1 VSELSITLALALSC
15 TTVLQWSGSQLLDL
29 IHVNVCDAP
38 SSAADDARNADGSSR
53 AGVMLCDIGRLLLR
67 R

>member
-1 VSELSITLALALSC
+1 VSELSITLALALALSC

-38 SSAADDARNADGSSR
+38 SSAADDARNADATAAAAR
-53 AGVMLCDIGRLLLR
+53 ASCCAI
-67 R
+67 